1 MMADRAWLRQLA
13 IVVMIAILGGAGF
26 ALTGGSV
33 HEAIRYGIAVA
44 TGMFLGLG
52 LAKR

>member
-1 MMADRAWLRQLA
+1 MTA
-13 IVVMIAILGGAGF
+13 IAILGGTGMAF
-26 ALTGGSV
+26 TGGSL
-33 HEAIRYGIAVA
+33 HEAIRYGIAAA